1 MSLFCS
7 VPVCGVIGSSQVDR
21 PVRSS
26 KITLMINLF
35 LNLLWL
41 RSLATPILHV
51 KLLHPFAEGL
61 YLPLIQRKGC
71 KKVTTLKIPALTP

>member
-35 LNLLWL
+35 LVM
-41 RSLATPILHV
+41 LAFVGNTDTSCQIIASFCRRTLSAVDP
-51 KLLHPFAEGL
+51 E
-61 YLPLIQRKGC
+61 KG
-71 KKVTTLKIPALTP
+71 V